1 MMSYQNYL
9 FAWEEEE
16 AKKQNKQAVQ
26 ISQKSLKHKIK
37 KRNSRSSSITE
48 RRKWGPDEDDQLVK
62 LIKKYG
68 TKNWRVVASHLKE
81 RTPKQCRERWI
92 NHLDPAIIKGKL
104 TEEEWNLVLESQ
116 EELGNRWS
124 EIAKLLPGRTPNQIK
139 NVWHAMMR
147 RETKQR
153 KPKRKL
159 AMIDP
164 MVERSSMSSE
174 EDDVSESEDWLLEQ
188 PIPKKPKLSPLSSP
202 DENPCSKLEALVEI
216 ALGLYEIEQES
227 DRLLGSGNDSDE
239 IDHLTG
245 EEDIEDQGSPDY
257 DAEEILQSPE
267 NEVDYLLSDLQQ
279 HKPSPSLRC
288 ASDTLSKTLKS
299 QRYTE
304 QRVKIEQKEPVS
316 NARYLNDL
324 LNTEDFVHDYP
335 IEKSIETQQWTLLQ
349 V

>member
-1 MMSYQNYL
+1 
-9 FAWEEEE
+9 
-16 AKKQNKQAVQ
+16 
-26 ISQKSLKHKIK
+26 
-37 KRNSRSSSITE
+37 
-48 RRKWGPDEDDQLVK
+48 
-62 LIKKYG
+62 
-68 TKNWRVVASHLKE
+68 
-81 RTPKQCRERWI
+81 
-92 NHLDPAIIKGKL
+92 
-104 TEEEWNLVLESQ
+104 
-116 EELGNRWS
+116 
-124 EIAKLLPGRTPNQIK
+124 
-139 NVWHAMMR
+139 
-147 RETKQR
+147 
-153 KPKRKL
+153 
-159 AMIDP
+159 
-164 MVERSSMSSE
+164 
-174 EDDVSESEDWLLEQ
+174 
-188 PIPKKPKLSPLSSP
+188 
-202 DENPCSKLEALVEI
+202 
-216 ALGLYEIEQES
+216 LGLYEIEQES

>member
-188 PIPKKPKLSPLSSP
+188 PIPKKTK
-202 DENPCSKLEALVEI
+202 A
-216 ALGLYEIEQES
+216 
-227 DRLLGSGNDSDE
+227 
-239 IDHLTG
+239 
-245 EEDIEDQGSPDY
+245 
-257 DAEEILQSPE
+257 
-267 NEVDYLLSDLQQ
+267 
-279 HKPSPSLRC
+279 
-288 ASDTLSKTLKS
+288 
-299 QRYTE
+299 
-304 QRVKIEQKEPVS
+304 
-316 NARYLNDL
+316 
-324 LNTEDFVHDYP
+324 F
-335 IEKSIETQQWTLLQ
+335 SIIFT
-349 V
+349 

>member
-9 FAWEEEE
+9 FAWEEE
-16 AKKQNKQAVQ
+16 AGKQRKQAVHT
-26 ISQKSLKHKIK
+26 SQKSLLKNKIK

-48 RRKWGPDEDDQLVK
+48 RRKWGPEEDEQLVR

-104 TEEEWNLVLESQ
+104 TEEEWNLVIESQ
-116 EELGNRWS
+116 EELGNKWS

-147 RETKQR
+147 RETKLC

-164 MVERSSMSSE
+164 MVECSSMLSE
-174 EDDVSESEDWLLEQ
+174 EDDVSESDDWLLE
-188 PIPKKPKLSPLSSP
+188 PLSKRPKLSPVPLP
-202 DENPCSKLEALVEI
+202 EDNPCSKLEALVEI

-227 DRLLGSGNDSDE
+227 ERLLGSGNDSD
-239 IDHLTG
+239 DTVNVG
-245 EEDIEDQGSPDY
+245 ELEDIDDQGSPYYEDIV
-257 DAEEILQSPE
+257 ESPE
-267 NEVDYLLSDLQQ
+267 SEVEYFLSDR
-279 HKPSPSLRC
+279 HKPKHSLTC
-288 ASDTLSKTLKS
+288 VSDTLSKAIKS
-299 QRYTE
+299 EYYTDK
-304 QRVKIEQKEPVS
+304 RVKIEQRNLTSEPVT

-324 LNTEDFVHDYP
+324 LNTEDFVNPDYP
-335 IEKSIETQQWTLLQ
+335 IEKLETQQWTLLQ